1 MNTGLMKFLSCVTVK
16 IVILFPVILIHHHV
30 ANSIQ
35 IPTHELN
42 GSQFLKFCKKKQRK
56 QEKPTEGGGE
66 NTAVIQLKYLF
77 SEWKTKGGRMG
88 GLNYLISKSR

>member
-1 MNTGLMKFLSCVTVK
+1 MKFCM
-16 IVILFPVILIHHHV
+16 
-30 ANSIQ
+30 
-35 IPTHELN
+35 
-42 GSQFLKFCKKKQRK
+42 KKQRK
-56 QEKPTEGGGE
+56 QEKPSEGGGE